1 MSVIFREDAI
11 EAITNYAKF
20 LWDNY
25 HETCHLAGMI
35 DTIDALPAAEP
46 RWTPVT
52 EGLPEEGKDVL
63 VCDAYGFIYTA
74 ECEVISDDEWLD
86 WQWYESVEYLP
97 KDDVVAWM
105 PLPEPWKEKKDDDR
119 DTD

>member
-35 DTIDALPAAEP
+35 DTIDALPTAEP
-46 RWTPVT
+46 RWIPVT
-52 EGLPEEGKDVL
+52 K
-63 VCDAYGFIYTA
+63 
-74 ECEVISDDEWLD
+74 S
-86 WQWYESVEYLP
+86 LP
-97 KDDVVAWM
+97 KNDDWCIVTILDESGDTPFRYTDFGWYLEEASCWIVGAERWTGVVAWM
-105 PLPEPWKEKKDDDR
+105 LLPEPWRGEEDE
-119 DTD
+119 